1 MREGINCDLN
11 TIDKNDLV
19 ITMKHTGPQIP
30 ISFHHVFCYFCETNT
45 VLKLLDKYKDN
56 FGEPSN
62 PLNLIANWDIL
73 KIPYQFCAAVGCLLP
88 FDKDVVTGSNS
99 LRFIKKPTDHVN
111 STHQFTADS
120 ESSRTLKKKKRHFK
134 NHFLQAKLLLLIHRQ
149 IKLP

>member
-56 FGEPSN
+56 LGEPSN

-73 KIPYQFCAAVGCLLP
+73 KIPYQFCAVVGCLLP
-88 FDKDVVTGSNS
+88 FD
-99 LRFIKKPTDHVN
+99 KPTDHVN